1 MFDVSLK
8 YVNKS
13 RVHTGNW
20 DVSVNAKLKQ
30 YRVMIAII
38 LQDEW
43 NIEVAVNKT
52 MFFVLVE
59 ITIWSNVFLKVKYI

>member
-20 DVSVNAKLKQ
+20 DVSVSAKLKQ